1 MRGVK
6 NINGKRLLCLADVRG
21 DFESLNRLA
30 AEYSA
35 DVIIHTGDLGFLAD
49 IADAEKSSIE
59 RASEKVLRHL
69 ITYSPVISPAQ
80 RQSLLNDH
88 ANVGSLRAALS
99 ADENI
104 LSTFPRL
111 VDSTLQ
117 LSIPVYAVSGACEDV
132 AVLEKLRMKEYKIPN
147 LHVLDEAS
155 SYLLHIGGVKLRVFG
170 IGGAFVLHKLFD
182 NGDGQ
187 ATIAGG
193 QGTTWI
199 TALQIG
205 ELIDTAKKVYDPSE
219 TRLLVSHS
227 PPGREGLLAQLAL
240 VLKADLTLSA
250 SLHFRMSSSY
260 NDFSVVPS
268 YEVFMQKLVNGR
280 TAVYSIYNSVK
291 SQLDDVLDDSQRI
304 LLANFL
310 LVADRVPGPNNA
322 KSVVASHEEAWK
334 HTWHFNL
341 SDVSVGNVVLNV
353 ADGKIG
359 SEVTSEGFTYSH
371 RRNNDK
377 TAALAGNEVANDGDR
392 GVEVGVPA
400 GAGVGVGLSNEE
412 AAQQQQSQQQQQQ
425 QHQQPP
431 PPPPQHTPLNHSE
444 PANQIPTADSHT
456 KNTTPQIASPP
467 PNTTNNNNTNSQRK
481 KGQNTLFIRGL
492 PPNSTE
498 EEVRDLFT
506 PYSQNISSIKILID
520 HKTGNQ
526 RGLCYVDFNTEGDM
540 LAAEKLNGRSIRDTP
555 LQIMVSDKSNKP
567 KNTHKGKRQQDG
579 SL

>member
-1 MRGVK
+1 MIWV
-6 NINGKRLLCLADVRG
+6 
-21 DFESLNRLA
+21 SLVCVASSVAPSSHL
-30 AEYSA
+30 
-35 DVIIHTGDLGFLAD
+35 
-49 IADAEKSSIE
+49 AEKSSID
-59 RASEKVLRHL
+59 RATEKVLRHL
-69 ITYSPVISPAQ
+69 ITYSPIITPSH

-88 ANVGSLRAALS
+88 INASSLRAALS
-99 ADENI
+99 ENENM
-104 LSTFPRL
+104 LSTFPSL
-111 VDSTLQ
+111 ANHSLK
-117 LSIPVYAVSGACEDV
+117 LNIPVYAVSGACEDV

-155 SYLLHIGGVKLRVFG
+155 SYLLHIGGIKLRLFG

-260 NDFSVVPS
+260 NDFSVVPN

-280 TAVYSIYNSVK
+280 TAVYNIYNSVK
-291 SQLDDVLDDSQRI
+291 NQLEDVLDDSQRL

-310 LVADRVPGPNNA
+310 LVADRVPGPNHG

-341 SDVSVGNVVLNV
+341 SDVSVGNVVLAV
-353 ADGKIG
+353 SDGKIG
-359 SEVTSEGFTYSH
+359 SEIKSEGFTYSH
-371 RRNNDK
+371 RNSHEK
-377 TAALAGNEVANDGDR
+377 TAALAGNEVANDAGND
-392 GVEVGVPA
+392 GNVGVGVP
-400 GAGVGVGLSNEE
+400 LSNEAQPQPQPQQEAQTE
-412 AAQQQQSQQQQQQ
+412 AASFAP
-425 QHQQPP
+425 QPNHIP
-431 PPPPQHTPLNHSE
+431 YAPVAPAAEQNTKPNNATSPPPQHT
-444 PANQIPTADSHT
+444 
-456 KNTTPQIASPP
+456 
-467 PNTTNNNNTNSQRK
+467 TTNQRK
-481 KGQNTLFIRGL
+481 KNPNTLFIRGI
-492 PPNSTE
+492 PQGCTDD
-498 EEVRDLFT
+498 EVTDFFIQYAPAIT
-506 PYSQNISSIKILID
+506 SIKILID

-526 RGLCYVDFNTEGDM
+526 RGLCYVEFSNEDDM
-540 LAAEKLNGRSIRDTP
+540 LAAEKLNGGAIRSSQ
-555 LQIMVSDKSNKP
+555 LQIQVSDKGNKGF
-567 KNTHKGKRQQDG
+567 KNTHKSKKQQDG